1 MTDLRLTKR
10 FAALLMAGGLVAG
23 CGTSSPTKID
33 YKSDQKSKE
42 VSLAV
47 PPNMIDETADQ
58 RSLPPQGG
66 QTSLS
71 ALQQVQSTAPP
82 DTAVVPSVTGMH
94 IQRDGTESWLV
105 VDNEAPDQVWPQ
117 VRRFWQEQG
126 FLLVVDDRKHSVMET
141 DWNETHPAINDGLIR
156 STLTK
161 AMGNSYVTAERNKY
175 RTRLE
180 VAPNGGTYVFV
191 SQKGLREQLTGA
203 NNDSSTWAVK
213 PNDPALEAEYLKRL
227 MASLVQAQAR
237 GTAGTASDGEIQN
250 VALSPAGAQTAPNA
264 ATAAATAGAATGAA
278 GTAKAGA
285 NSAAAAMAAQNVTL
299 AAQTPTPDERAA
311 NVSAGTAAQVSS
323 TELMLGEP
331 YDRAWLRVGLALD
344 RSNFTVDDRDR
355 TQGIYFVRYVDPKD
369 MRSAEQGFWSQVFH
383 GRVEKVAKQ
392 YRVNV
397 RAITPNQTRVAVV
410 DDKGAVDTSSQ
421 AKQIMSLM
429 VDQLH

>member
-58 RSLPPQGG
+58 RSLPPTTG

-71 ALQQVQSTAPP
+71 ALQQVQSSAPP
-82 DTAVVPSVTGMH
+82 DTAVVPSVSGMH

-105 VDNEAPDQVWPQ
+105 VDSESPDQVWPQ

-126 FLLVVDDRKHSVMET
+126 FLLVVDDRKRSVMET

-156 STLTK
+156 STLSK

-180 VAPNGGTYVFV
+180 SAPNGGTYVFV
-191 SQKGLREQLTGA
+191 SQKGLREQLSGA
-203 NNDSSTWAVK
+203 NNDSSSWVAK

-227 MASLVQAQAR
+227 MASISVAQSRAK
-237 GTAGTASDGEIQN
+237 AGEIQN
-250 VALSPAGAQTAPNA
+250 ASLSPAGTQTAPNA
-264 ATAAATAGAATGAA
+264 AAA
-278 GTAKAGA
+278 A
-285 NSAAAAMAAQNVTL
+285 NSAAAATAAQNVAL
-299 AAQTPTPDERAA
+299 SAQAPLPQAPAGAAGNSD
-311 NVSAGTAAQVSS
+311 VSAQMSS
-323 TELMLGEP
+323 DELTLGEP

-355 TQGIYFVRYVDPKD
+355 TRGLYFVRYVDPKD
-369 MRSAEQGFWSQVFH
+369 MTSAEQGFWSQVFH
-383 GRVEKVAKQ
+383 GKKEKVAKQ

-397 RAITPNQTRVAVV
+397 RAITPNQTRVAVI
-410 DDKGAVDTSSQ
+410 DDKGTVDTSSQ
-421 AKQIMSLM
+421 ATQIMSLM
-429 VDQLH
+429 IDQLH